1 MAIIF
6 IFESAVVRL
15 FTESLLSRRVLRS
28 NFFTSIYLLF
38 SNKIMFLLSKVVR
51 TNLFIQYCLTFSRNS
66 HKCIYRNEFCF
77 TMRKLCSSRR
87 SLLAEVS
94 HDDAKMI
101 AGKSRRFNR
110 CWYHNALCTNRLR
123 AVSFFF
129 LAKILHAKPKHT
141 SRSNLKRFINRTLHF
156 LYIW

>member
-1 MAIIF
+1 MAGWRKLLVPNKQLFNVSLTSREWLSHRMVF
-6 IFESAVVRL
+6 IEKFSTDRDQVSKFVR
-15 FTESLLSRRVLRS
+15 
-28 NFFTSIYLLF
+28 I
-38 SNKIMFLLSKVVR
+38 
-51 TNLFIQYCLTFSRNS
+51 NLFIRYCLTFSRNS

-110 CWYHNALCTNRLR
+110 CWYHNALCTTRLR
-123 AVSFFF
+123 AVSYFF

-141 SRSNLKRFINRTLHF
+141 SRSNLKRFINGTLQF